1 MLDPKRLRN
10 ETDSVR
16 KGLESR
22 NYPTACLDQFLALDE
37 TWRNERQR
45 LDDMINRRNTLMP
58 KGKPTPEQM
67 EALKHLSLEIK
78 SLQEHVSNL
87 EIDVNNQ
94 ALLLPNVPDTTIPV
108 GKDEEANRVIR
119 TWGEPRSFSFTPQAH
134 DDLGEGCGIL
144 DFDAAAKIAG
154 ARFVVYRG
162 LGARLERALIQLM
175 LDIHSKEHGY
185 EEMMPPVLVHTD
197 SLKGTG
203 QLPKFA
209 EDCFRLEESDY
220 WLSPTAEV
228 QLTNI
233 FKDSIIDEKKL
244 PIQVTAHTPCFRKE
258 AGSYGRDMK
267 GIIRQHQF
275 NKVELVH
282 LVKPEDSAA
291 ALERLLGH
299 AEVIL
304 QRLNLPYRVVE
315 LCTGDIGFSA
325 AKTYDI
331 EVWFPSQ
338 NKYRE
343 ISSCSSFLDF
353 QARRAMIRYKS
364 EQLGKVQYL
373 HTLNGSGVAVGR
385 AFAAIL
391 ENYQQPDGSIL
402 VPEALQAMVGVEKI
416 LCRAQMTNI

>member
-1 MLDPKRLRN
+1 MLDPKRIRT

-22 NYPTACLDQFLALDE
+22 FYPLSFLDRFLEVDS
-37 TWRNERQR
+37 TWREERQR
-45 LDDMINRRNTLMP
+45 LDEMINQRNTLMP

-67 EALKHLSLEIK
+67 EVLKGLSQEIK
-78 SLQEHVSNL
+78 VLQEQVQVL
-87 EIDVNNQ
+87 ETDVTDA
-94 ALLLPNVPDTTIPV
+94 ALLLPNVPDEAVTV
-108 GKDEEANRVIR
+108 GKDEDANKELRR
-119 TWGEPRSFSFTPQAH
+119 FGEPRSFSFEPKAH
-134 DDLGEGCGIL
+134 DDLGVGCGIL
-144 DFDAAAKIAG
+144 DFDSAAKIAG

-162 LGARLERALIQLM
+162 LGARLERALIQFM
-175 LDIHSKEHGY
+175 LTLHTETHGY
-185 EEMMPPVLVHTD
+185 EEMMPPVIVHTD

-209 EDCFRLEESDY
+209 DDCFRLTDSDY

-233 FKDSIIDEKKL
+233 YKQSILDEESL
-244 PIQVTAHTPCFRKE
+244 PIKLTAHTPCFRKE

-275 NKVELVH
+275 NKVELVQ
-282 LVKPEDSAA
+282 LVKPEESMH
-291 ALERLLGH
+291 ALDGLLGH
-299 AEVIL
+299 AETVL
-304 QRLNLPYRVVE
+304 KLLGLPYRVVE
-315 LCTGDIGFSA
+315 LCTGDLGFSS

-331 EVWFPSQ
+331 EVWLPSQ

-343 ISSCSSFLDF
+343 ISSCSCFLDF
-353 QARRAMIRYKS
+353 QARRAMIRYKDS
-364 EQLGKVQYL
+364 QSGKVNYL

-391 ENYQQPDGSIL
+391 ENYQQSDGSIV
-402 VPEALQAMVGVEKI
+402 VPDVLRPMMGVEKI
-416 LCRAQMTNI
+416 PCLV